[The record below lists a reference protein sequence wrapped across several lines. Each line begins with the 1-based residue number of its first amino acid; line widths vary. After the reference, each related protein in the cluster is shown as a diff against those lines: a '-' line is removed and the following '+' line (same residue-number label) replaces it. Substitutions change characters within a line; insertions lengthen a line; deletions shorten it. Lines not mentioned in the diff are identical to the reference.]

1 MGANVQAMVAMVVT
15 SDFSAM
21 AWALGAVRLG
31 ALGRAPTGMAT
42 ARAMVVAV
50 DSLLL
55 TAAGP
60 VFAASRGGLD
70 RRLHKWKRGSLM
82 LGFIPRGGELGGKQR
97 AAPPRQQSH
106 IHN

>member
-31 ALGRAPTGMAT
+31 ALGWAPTGVAT

-55 TAAGP
+55 TAAEG
-60 VFAASRGGLD
+60 VFADSRGGT
-70 RRLHKWKRGSLM
+70 
-82 LGFIPRGGELGGKQR
+82 
-97 AAPPRQQSH
+97 
-106 IHN
+106 

>member
-31 ALGRAPTGMAT
+31 ALGRAPTEVAK

-50 DSLLL
+50 DSFLL
-55 TAAGP
+55 TAAG
-60 VFAASRGGLD
+60 AAIADSGGALDGKLHSGNRG
-70 RRLHKWKRGSLM
+70 R
-82 LGFIPRGGELGGKQR
+82 
-97 AAPPRQQSH
+97 
-106 IHN
+106 

>member
-1 MGANVQAMVAMVVT
+1 MVGA

-31 ALGRAPTGMAT
+31 ALGWVPTGVAT

-55 TAAGP
+55 TAAGA
-60 VFAASRGGLD
+60 VFAARCFVKLWPTDIWELSSPV
-70 RRLHKWKRGSLM
+70 WSLRSYYCTQA
-82 LGFIPRGGELGGKQR
+82 GVFVC
-97 AAPPRQQSH
+97 
-106 IHN
+106 

>member
-1 MGANVQAMVAMVVT
+1 MGVNVQAMVAMVVT

-31 ALGRAPTGMAT
+31 ALGWAPTGVAT

-55 TAAGP
+55 LTAARA
-60 VFAASRGGLD
+60 VFADSRGG
-70 RRLHKWKRGSLM
+70 
-82 LGFIPRGGELGGKQR
+82 
-97 AAPPRQQSH
+97 A
-106 IHN
+106 

>member
-1 MGANVQAMVAMVVT
+1 MVGA

-31 ALGRAPTGMAT
+31 ALGWAPTGVAT

-55 TAAGP
+55 LTAARA
-60 VFAASRGGLD
+60 VFADSGGALDWKLHSGNRG
-70 RRLHKWKRGSLM
+70 R
-82 LGFIPRGGELGGKQR
+82 
-97 AAPPRQQSH
+97 
-106 IHN
+106 

>member
-31 ALGRAPTGMAT
+31 ALGWAPTGVAT

-55 TAAGP
+55 LTAARA
-60 VFAASRGGLD
+60 VFADSGG
-70 RRLHKWKRGSLM
+70 G
-82 LGFIPRGGELGGKQR
+82 
-97 AAPPRQQSH
+97 A
-106 IHN
+106 

>member
-31 ALGRAPTGMAT
+31 ALGWAPTGVAT

-55 TAAGP
+55 LTAA
-60 VFAASRGGLD
+60 RMCLQIQGG
-70 RRLHKWKRGSLM
+70 G
-82 LGFIPRGGELGGKQR
+82 
-97 AAPPRQQSH
+97 A
-106 IHN
+106 

>member
-31 ALGRAPTGMAT
+31 ALGWAPTEVAT
-42 ARAMVVAV
+42 ARAMVVAG

-55 TAAGP
+55 TAARA
-60 VFAASRGGLD
+60 VFADSRGG
-70 RRLHKWKRGSLM
+70 
-82 LGFIPRGGELGGKQR
+82 
-97 AAPPRQQSH
+97 A
-106 IHN
+106 